1 MGGEFPGA
9 VPTNVVVPV
18 QLAQLALQR
27 RNSDALAK
35 IDSFLDSLL
44 AASSSKAAL
53 LLDSAINH
61 SASSSSST
69 VDATSLRKKHPATTT
84 LDGGATHV
92 DLHHDLG
99 IDILVNVFSEFEA
112 SGVTA
117 YSSATLRDD
126 EKKQMWLL
134 RQSLAQQLTT
144 TKIPQA
150 SPSKRDLLK
159 DRYGISHATAIN
171 GAMTT
176 GLTRR
181 TVFAKQPSSNFNLG
195 MLMEVEMEH
204 RLKELFS
211 VASEFHTIMNKT
223 QVHLLSACVVDVNQ
237 DMTTPLVVEDK
248 PQRVLNTELSLLQ
261 KDEVLTFGSFKNRF
275 LKPWMAQAARAIVT
289 PSQQVLDITSH
300 PSSSSLQLVHKTHED
315 DVYDHDSSDA
325 LDELDQSM
333 QSPVRREKRDSVDL
347 TKHMGVMPRW
357 KKRDSVDLMHAKRAK
372 EKLRPAAIVYDN
384 TKGQAP
390 NIRQKLQECKVMML
404 SLTNLNF
411 GSKK

>member
-176 GLTRR
+176 GQTRR

>member
-1 MGGEFPGA
+1 MYSIYIYIISMGGESPGA

-61 SASSSSST
+61 SASSSSRPI
-69 VDATSLRKKHPATTT
+69 DATSLKKKHPATTT

-117 YSSATLRDD
+117 YSSATLRDE

-144 TKIPQA
+144 TKTPQA

-159 DRYGISHATAIN
+159 DRYGISHATAVN
-171 GAMTT
+171 GAMPT

-181 TVFAKQPSSNFNLG
+181 TVFAKQSSSNFNLG

-261 KDEVLTFGSFKNRF
+261 VGASE
-275 LKPWMAQAARAIVT
+275 P
-289 PSQQVLDITSH
+289 
-300 PSSSSLQLVHKTHED
+300 
-315 DVYDHDSSDA
+315 
-325 LDELDQSM
+325 
-333 QSPVRREKRDSVDL
+333 RR
-347 TKHMGVMPRW
+347 
-357 KKRDSVDLMHAKRAK
+357 
-372 EKLRPAAIVYDN
+372 
-384 TKGQAP
+384 
-390 NIRQKLQECKVMML
+390 CKIPGKVPK
-404 SLTNLNF
+404 SRHIF
-411 GSKK
+411 RCFEFA